1 MVLTKEQKRLVED
14 NHNLIYYYCRKNDI
28 SIDTYYDVC
37 AIGLCKA
44 AATYDKEQSTFA
56 TYALYVINNEV
67 KGIYRKNASRGKQDV
82 QVFSYDKILTNNY
95 GDECTLLDFIITE
108 GKDAYESPILTD
120 FNKIWN
126 QRERR
131 IALLLYEGYTQ
142 TEISKIIGVKQPQTS
157 RIIKIMRRKVD
168 KERW

>member
-1 MVLTKEQKRLVED
+1 MTLTEEQKKMVKD

-56 TYALYVINNEV
+56 NYALYVINNEV
-67 KGIYRKNASRGKQDV
+67 KGIYRQNASRGKQDV

-95 GDECTLLDFIITE
+95 GDEYTLLDFIITD
-108 GKDAYESPILTD
+108 GKDAYDSSILTD

-126 QRERR
+126 KREKR

-142 TEISKIIGVKQPQTS
+142 EEISKIIGVKQPQVS

-168 KERW
+168 KK

>member
-1 MVLTKEQKRLVED
+1 MTLTKEQKRLVED

-67 KGIYRKNASRGKQDV
+67 KGIYRQNASRGKQDV

-95 GDECTLLDFIITE
+95 GDECTLLDFIITD
-108 GKDAYESPILTD
+108 GKDAYDSSILTD

-126 QRERR
+126 QREKK

-142 TEISKIIGVKQPQTS
+142 KEISEIIGVQQPQIS

-168 KERW
+168 KK